1 MISHSHI
8 PIFELAS
15 DRFEHRTSRGVHTCW
30 ENCAAE
36 LSTILVD
43 ILVDQHA
50 IATVHRGISRIATG
64 LVSER
69 AVVSPRPFP

>member
-1 MISHSHI
+1 
-8 PIFELAS
+8 LK
-15 DRFEHRTSRGVHTCW
+15 
-30 ENCAAE
+30 NCGAK

-50 IATVHRGISRIATG
+50 TATVHRGISRIATG

-69 AVVSPRPFP
+69 SVM